1 MKTVR
6 LLAWDKSNNRN
17 SFQPEIDYL
26 VPDTM
31 TVGRMLMLAS
41 ASGYDSILVA
51 GGEPAL
57 RRDLPRIVATAA
69 SLGLQVALSTNARI
83 FSCAGAAA
91 GFAAAGLKRAVV
103 CLAGADPAV
112 HDAAVGTESFAQT
125 VAGIEALV
133 ECGIA
138 VDIDVPV
145 CSFNVGGLSGIGR
158 LAARLGAR
166 SVCFRLPPVATSGG
180 IERIPDL
187 KAACDAVTSAVL
199 DMDDGF
205 PEVTSG
211 YCDLPCCLLPA
222 LKGREL
228 QGARTADTIIVNAD
242 GIPELIPSPDP
253 SRAMPV
259 PCAACELRRSC
270 PTIEPDLV
278 RERGA
283 GDLHLPLQSVS
294 DAVFTRVRRMV
305 EPLIVDGRCPWRD
318 GPIQSVLPVDYLH
331 LVTPAGWE
339 LWTLSAGH
347 WDSSTLMHAKNIRNN
362 LVMNSSGRIPSLD
375 GLCANCENLAR
386 CAGVFHVGPDSPVA
400 AMPSASISSAKA
412 GTADFL
418 RWPDFASGFSDF
430 VRSSAGSPVSI
441 NGTAPVIRLLDEPS
455 GPASSFLPQVEPL
468 MLWEAARK
476 ATMCGLTDY
485 DLPYVQPAFRL
496 EIQASDRWAEVDRMG
511 TILIIRKC
519 TMNCIIC
526 QVQKFYEGIDIMPLP
541 DVVKFLEEF
550 RLLGYTRLDLF
561 GGEPTMR
568 RDLVDLVAFAHRMGF
583 YTDLITNGTLMD
595 DALATA
601 LRDAGLDLCIV
612 SLDGPTPEIH
622 DKIRRV
628 KDGHQRAVSGIE
640 AVVRAGG
647 MEVNVDTVVLPDNI
661 DYLIDLARQ
670 VSALGVT
677 RINMFLCLEG
687 PISSPVPRLL
697 GFERTL
703 DFYERIVPEMRR
715 IGEPCGTSISV
726 GPRLPM
732 AGRSIRD
739 VAATR
744 MFADVCEGTYN
755 VVFRHP
761 EILCK
766 APDDEVY
773 ISLFG
778 DVFPCTAPQMLESSA
793 RMGNV
798 YRQKLIEVVRSEKW
812 NEFKKISGHHEG
824 CRMCWR
830 AHFDLD
836 REGEERILDSN

>member
-1 MKTVR
+1 MKTAR
-6 LLAWDKSNNRN
+6 LMVWDKSNDRN
-17 SFQPEIDYL
+17 TFQPAVDHA
-26 VPDTM
+26 VPDTI

-41 ASGYDSILVA
+41 SSGYQSILVA

-57 RRDLPRIVATAA
+57 RRDLSRIVATA
-69 SLGLQVALSTNARI
+69 SCLGLDVAITTNGRI
-83 FSCAGAAA
+83 FSCAGAADSL
-91 GFAAAGLKRAVV
+91 AAAGLKRAVV
-103 CLAGADPAV
+103 CLAGPDAAI
-112 HDAAVGTESFAQT
+112 HDAAVGTESFAQA
-125 VAGIEALV
+125 VAGIAELV
-133 ECGIA
+133 RCGIA

-145 CSFNVGGLSGIGR
+145 CSLNVHVLAGIGR
-158 LAARLGAR
+158 LAAGIGAG
-166 SVCFRLPPVATSGG
+166 SVCYRLPPAASSGG

-187 KAACDAVTSAVL
+187 KQACDAVTAAVME
-199 DMDDGF
+199 MDAAF
-205 PEVTSG
+205 TSVSCG
-211 YCDLPCCLLPA
+211 YCDLPCCLLPS

-228 QGARTADTIIVNAD
+228 PGSRTADTILVKV
-242 GIPELIPSPDP
+242 GGTPELVTSDGPSM
-253 SRAMPV
+253 AMPF

-270 PTIEPDLV
+270 STIEPELV
-278 RERGA
+278 LARGS

-294 DAVFTRVRRMV
+294 DAVFSLVCRMD
-305 EPLIVDGRCPWRD
+305 EPLIVDGRCPWREQ
-318 GPIQSVLPVDYLH
+318 PIQSVLPMDYLH
-331 LVTPAGWE
+331 LVTPSGWE

-347 WDSSTLMHAKNIRNN
+347 WDPSTLMHAKNIRGNI
-362 LVMNSSGRIPSLD
+362 VMDSSGCIPLLD
-375 GLCANCENLAR
+375 GLCATCENLAR
-386 CAGVFHVGPDSPVA
+386 CAAVFHVGPESPRA
-400 AMPSASISSAKA
+400 EMRPASIVSDTAGSA
-412 GTADFL
+412 DYL
-418 RWPDFASGFSDF
+418 RWPDFARGFADF
-430 VRSSAGSPVSI
+430 VRGSEGSTVTVQ
-441 NGTAPVIRLLDEPS
+441 GTAPVVRLKDGPS
-455 GPASSFLPQVEPL
+455 SQDMHLARVEPL

-476 ATMCGLTDY
+476 AAMCRLVDY
-485 DLPYVQPAFRL
+485 DLPYVQPSFRL
-496 EIQASDRWAEVDRMG
+496 DLLESDRWAQVDRMG

-541 DVVKFLEEF
+541 DVVRFLEEF

-568 RDLVDLVAFAHRMGF
+568 RDLVDLVFFAHRMGF

-595 DALATA
+595 DALATG

-622 DKIRRV
+622 DRIRRV

-697 GFERTL
+697 GFDRTL

-715 IGEPCGTSISV
+715 IGEPFGTSISV

-732 AGRSIRD
+732 AGRSIAD
-739 VAATR
+739 VARTR

-755 VVFRHP
+755 VIFRHP
-761 EILCK
+761 DILCK

-793 RMGNV
+793 KMGNV
-798 YRQKLIEVVRSEKW
+798 YRQKLIQVVLSEKW

-836 REGEERILDSN
+836 REGEERVLDSN